1 MQNHAFPVPASLY
14 DFIMQIEQDLYI
26 DNPTA
31 AHS

>member
-26 DNPTA
+26 DFSVTW
-31 AHS
+31 